1 MKIRRLHILN
11 TRGASSGYAINN
23 FPLEFADVDNDP
35 NTYNSSRA
43 YIDLNGA
50 KEIAWAGLFWS
61 ASRYKGPA
69 YGTNLSDEEIS
80 APVQFTTKWNR
91 TACFAP
97 KVPSYRSRCNKP
109 RTTFRV
115 Q

>member
-1 MKIRRLHILN
+1 MDRKAKKAIKEKPIYIRESEDRLMDKFGTTVAIQEKEGKGKI
-11 TRGASSGYAINN
+11 AINN

-61 ASRYKGPA
+61 ASRYKGNFVLVHA
-69 YGTNLSDEEIS
+69 IIIDDFCKTNHI
-80 APVQFTTKWNR
+80 F
-91 TACFAP
+91 
-97 KVPSYRSRCNKP
+97 
-109 RTTFRV
+109 
-115 Q
+115 